1 MSAHLQPIPP
11 PVRLCRTTAAAAVL
25 LIGTL
30 LQGCTT
36 VDRARFGDV
45 RIITG
50 QMSPLAL
57 RWEIAKASAQGW
69 EVVSVLGDDKSRIVV
84 LRQR

>member
-1 MSAHLQPIPP
+1 MSAHLHPS
-11 PVRLCRTTAAAAVL
+11 RRRLGLCRFAATAGIL

-30 LQGCTT
+30 LPGCAT

-50 QMSPLAL
+50 QMTPLAL
-57 RWEIAKASAQGW
+57 RWELAKASAQGW
-69 EVVSVLGDDKSRIVV
+69 EVVSVLGDDKNKIVV

>member
-1 MSAHLQPIPP
+1 M
-11 PVRLCRTTAAAAVL
+11 
-25 LIGTL
+25 
-30 LQGCTT
+30 
-36 VDRARFGDV
+36 DRARFGDV

>member
-1 MSAHLQPIPP
+1 MSAHRPLFRPLRPGRI
-11 PVRLCRTTAAAAVL
+11 AAAAGIL
-25 LIGTL
+25 LTVTL
-30 LQGCTT
+30 LPGCTT

-45 RIITG
+45 RIISG
-50 QMSPLAL
+50 QLSPLAL

-69 EVVSVLGDDKSRIVV
+69 EVVSVLGDDENKIVV